1 MKTIPINKWTIGAT
15 LLIAFTLVG
24 IGGASAS
31 SEPKIETRTITKTK
45 TVKDDSQTYRIAELE
60 VQLEA
65 CQESTLISSQAFVD
79 TLRAYVAIADG
90 ASTLN
95 ASKVAESTAIIE
107 SMDGVDIGAKARLC
121 DPTIASKITGLP
133 E

>member
-31 SEPKIETRTITKTK
+31 SEPKITKTK